1 MKEKKY
7 YLVKYAWDTGTDDG
21 MDCDT
26 KKEAQAWARRY
37 LKDGWETVACI
48 NRHEMRVEEVYGQ
61 PQDVFSWFVEWYKR
75 ELRSNTTCPTILR
88 KCLVV
93 VV

>member
-7 YLVKYAWDTGTDDG
+7 YLVKYAWDTGIDDG
-21 MDCDT
+21 ADCDT

-61 PQDVFSWFVEWYKR
+61 PQDVFSWFVEWYKK
-75 ELRSNTTCPTILR
+75 ELRSNTTSPTILR